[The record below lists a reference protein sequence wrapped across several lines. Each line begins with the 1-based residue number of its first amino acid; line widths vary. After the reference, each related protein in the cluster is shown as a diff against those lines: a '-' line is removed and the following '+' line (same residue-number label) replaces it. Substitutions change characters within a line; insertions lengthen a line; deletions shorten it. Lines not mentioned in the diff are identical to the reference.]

1 MACWHAS
8 DAAREVSEG
17 MLSDRRQRVL
27 SALIEEYV
35 ARAMPVGSR
44 TLTEHYRLG
53 VSSATVRNDLSALED
68 AGYITQPHTS
78 AGRIPTDAGYRAFVD
93 ELISHGI
100 AEEEHPHDDIV
111 NELRASAAELD
122 DLMEQTS
129 AALTRLTDCLSI
141 VMAPSFSAHIRQL
154 SLISLTNYRALI
166 VIVAEDGRVIN
177 RNVAFAEEVTPDEL
191 AAVQNLLGRVL
202 VGKSVRE
209 VREGFD
215 RQTYEAM
222 RDPLVR
228 LVLDEVI
235 ACLQENNIGRAHRL
249 GMSSLMR
256 KPEFS
261 SSSALLPIMEVLE
274 DDAVLFHVLDECPDD
289 ACAAGAKDAEGE
301 GAGGVHG
308 NEHVMVRIGRENTAA
323 ELSGVSVVASTYGRG
338 EGEGI
343 VAVIGPTRMDY
354 SRVIRAVRA
363 AQHVL
368 RDE

>member
-1 MACWHAS
+1 
-8 DAAREVSEG
+8 

-44 TLTEHYRLG
+44 TLTERYPLG

-93 ELISHGI
+93 DLLSQGL
-100 AEEEHPHDDIV
+100 AAEEHPHEDIV
-111 NELRASAAELD
+111 NELRASAGELD
-122 DLMEQTS
+122 ALMEQTS
-129 AALTRLTDCLSI
+129 AALARLTDCLSI

-166 VIVAEDGRVIN
+166 VVVAEDGRVAN
-177 RNVAFAEEVTPDEL
+177 RQVSFTEEVTPDEL
-191 AAVQNLLGRVL
+191 AGVQNLLGRVFA
-202 VGKSVRE
+202 GKSARE
-209 VREGFD
+209 VREEFD
-215 RQTYEAM
+215 AQTYEAL
-222 RDPLVR
+222 RDPLVQ
-228 LVLDEVI
+228 LILDEVL

-249 GMSSLMR
+249 GMSALMR

-261 SSSALLPIMEVLE
+261 SSSALLPLMEVLE
-274 DDAVLFHVLDECPDD
+274 DDAVLLHVFDE
-289 ACAAGAKDAEGE
+289 ASEGVDS
-301 GAGGVHG
+301 AGGAEL
-308 NEHVMVRIGRENTAA
+308 NAPADEHVMVRIGRENAA
-323 ELSGVSVVASTYGRG
+323 VELTGVSVVASTYGRG

-368 RDE
+368 RDK